1 MPFRK
6 GYEGV
11 YDQAT
16 LERLQD
22 ILEFVWLAITDAVA
36 PSISRDDLARLVL
49 EGHEA
54 GMSPD
59 RIKEHV
65 IRHILQPSGLQNS
78 SKLWRGGSR
87 DDINPVPHRGF
98 SARDNPH
105 VGAPQIAM
113 TEVPD
118 KDEP

>member
-36 PSISRDDLARLVL
+36 PSMSRENVASLVL
-49 EGHEA
+49 AAHES
-54 GMSPD
+54 GMTPE

-65 IRHILQPSGLQNS
+65 LDEILEPRVSV
-78 SKLWRGGSR
+78 SKG
-87 DDINPVPHRGF
+87 
-98 SARDNPH
+98 SARPVRLSD
-105 VGAPQIAM
+105 A
-113 TEVPD
+113 
-118 KDEP
+118 